1 MSTSR
6 SHVSGGRE
14 LGLVFTVA
22 LVLRLA
28 FLVVFDTAGGIEGKT
43 PWAWACEPACLAD
56 SLARGDGI
64 SDPFGRDT
72 GPSAWLTPL
81 YPGLL
86 AASWKLFGG
95 MTPAAATAVF
105 LVQAIVSALTAMG
118 LFLLGRRMSG
128 PLTARLAGWG
138 WALHPT
144 AAWYSIQQVWDTT
157 LVAGGLV
164 AIVLALVSMGRG
176 PRPGRALAFGLGFGV
191 LLLVNPAPIGV
202 LPVVL
207 WYLAPGGGAR
217 AALLRIAAFGV
228 GTLVVCAPWMARN
241 MDVLGTSGMR
251 SNLGVELRVGNNDA
265 SNGWHQKSLHPGW
278 NDEESERMRE
288 MGERAYAVWAGD
300 RAKEWILEDPVR
312 FVSLSLKRV
321 QLVWLGVVP
330 SADTRSEGGT
340 SAAADPKSWVRWIVH
355 LITGIVGIAGLF
367 VLGRGTPEGWLVR
380 GIVVLFGAPYYIT
393 HVLERYRFPMDPL
406 LILAGAALVAA
417 LLSRLRPD
425 GEVEVR
431 PDARPA
437 A

>member
-1 MSTSR
+1 
-6 SHVSGGRE
+6 
-14 LGLVFTVA
+14 
-22 LVLRLA
+22 
-28 FLVVFDTAGGIEGKT
+28 
-43 PWAWACEPACLAD
+43 
-56 SLARGDGI
+56 
-64 SDPFGRDT
+64 
-72 GPSAWLTPL
+72 
-81 YPGLL
+81 
-86 AASWKLFGG
+86 
-95 MTPAAATAVF
+95 
-105 LVQAIVSALTAMG
+105 
-118 LFLLGRRMSG
+118 
-128 PLTARLAGWG
+128 
-138 WALHPT
+138 
-144 AAWYSIQQVWDTT
+144 
-157 LVAGGLV
+157 
-164 AIVLALVSMGRG
+164 
-176 PRPGRALAFGLGFGV
+176 
-191 LLLVNPAPIGV
+191 
-202 LPVVL
+202 
-207 WYLAPGGGAR
+207 
-217 AALLRIAAFGV
+217 
-228 GTLVVCAPWMARN
+228 
-241 MDVLGTSGMR
+241 MR